1 MKTNRFVYEG
11 KVRNI
16 LVVEENNED
25 VYGYDLDSWSE
36 EMKKKLET
44 SFRHFKK
51 NKIKTPRIKDP
62 SKGLFCKITLFSF

>member
-51 NKIKTPRIKDP
+51 NKIKTCDNVQKEEVEKTKKFEI
-62 SKGLFCKITLFSF
+62 